1 MLILFHLCAVFLLVG
16 LGFYVFAADPRRRA
30 HQAFAAFISF
40 LALWTIKDLIFW
52 DFYPIDAAAGAW
64 AAASFIIALLMNF
77 VLVAFAWVFPENSRT
92 PRRKAAILFAPA
104 LIFIPSAAFG
114 LLWENAGF
122 TDGSFSI
129 KLTPLAY
136 AFVTYVYFLFF
147 YGSVLLFNKYRKYR
161 GTESG
166 SQLGAVLLALGIT
179 GALKTLANI
188 VFPLFGNYDLIPLSS
203 IFVLPGVL
211 IYAYAIFNF
220 RLFSLTSA
228 LTQFRLFPVAYKVAI
243 CIAAVAVSSF
253 LIFQIPIVWWAF
265 HNGMDAEAW
274 RRYLVFSVIS
284 ALVPNLLLVLLV
296 LRTVSRPIR
305 RITLAAV
312 SVAKG
317 TYGTEVD
324 LRKTNDEIGLLADS
338 FNRMSRKMAEDLEEL
353 SLLNERMLRT
363 EKLTAMGT
371 LAAGVAR
378 EVSEPLEV
386 ISARIERMRREE
398 GHSTATRED
407 LNLIAAQVALV
418 SQIISDMRNFGR
430 VGPRSSAKVS
440 INDVVL
446 SAVRL
451 ARIEDDEVELA
462 VDLDPIGP
470 LVIGDDGQLV
480 QLVLN
485 LLLHTQKGIDRKTGV
500 ISVATASKDDNV
512 EIEIVQ
518 SGSLFPDRDAVKPE
532 RANLD
537 LWISHKLASLH
548 HGTLTAITELEDR
561 KKFVISLPLL
571 KQKDAAHVLTPS
583 TF

>member
-1 MLILFHLCAVFLLVG
+1 MLILLHLCSVFLLVG

-52 DFYPIDAAAGAW
+52 DFYPIDAAAGVW

-92 PRRKAAILFAPA
+92 PRRKAAILLAPA
-104 LIFIPSAAFG
+104 LIFAPAAAFG
-114 LLWENAGF
+114 LLWDSAGF
-122 TDGSFSI
+122 IDGQFAI

-147 YGSVLLFNKYRKYR
+147 YGSIVLFGKYRKYR

-166 SQLGAVLLALGIT
+166 SQLGAILLALVIT
-179 GALKTLANI
+179 GALKTVANI

-253 LIFQIPIVWWAF
+253 VIFQIPIVWWAF

-296 LRTVSRPIR
+296 LRTVLRPLKR
-305 RITLAAV
+305 VTLAAV
-312 SVAKG
+312 AVAKG
-317 TYGTEVD
+317 SYGAEVD
-324 LRKTNDEIGLLADS
+324 LRKTNDEIGVLAES
-338 FNRMSRKMAEDLEEL
+338 FNKMSRKLADDIEEL
-353 SLLNERMLRT
+353 RLLNERMIEAERLS
-363 EKLTAMGT
+363 AMGT

-378 EVSEPLEV
+378 EVSAPLGA
-386 ISARIERMRREE
+386 ISAKIEAMRREE
-398 GHSTATRED
+398 GHSTGTRED
-407 LNLIAAQVALV
+407 LSLIASQIALV
-418 SQIISDMRNFGR
+418 TDIIADMKTFGR
-430 VGPRSSAKVS
+430 MDGTAKKSVS
-440 INDVVL
+440 VNDVVL
-446 SAVRL
+446 ASLRL
-451 ARIEDDEVELA
+451 TSMGVNDAQIET
-462 VDLDPIGP
+462 DLDANSPRV
-470 LVIGDDGQLV
+470 LGDEGRLI
-480 QLVLN
+480 QLVLD
-485 LLLHTQKGIDRKTGV
+485 LIRKVRLDPLSEITP
-500 ISVATASKDDNV
+500 ISVSTYTAGAKVLID
-512 EIEIVQ
+512 IVQ
-518 SGSLFPDRDAVKPE
+518 TTGIAGSSSHSETDA
-532 RANLD
+532 ASLD
-537 LWISHKLASLH
+537 LWISQKLVSAH
-548 HGTLTAITELEDR
+548 EGTLTS
-561 KKFVISLPLL
+561 FVDERNRRGFTIALPLL
-571 KQKDAAHVLTPS
+571 EQKDAARVLTPS